1 MEDIMEDIKILIAD
15 DEPEILKLLQR
26 YIEKEG
32 YSVDTASDGLE
43 AISLFNQNE
52 YHLVILDIMMPQ
64 IDGIEVC
71 RRLRNDTNVPII
83 MLTAKDDETDK
94 VLGLRIGADDYMT
107 KPFGMN
113 ELMARV
119 NAHLRRYLV
128 LSGGSN
134 LTNKNIL
141 EFNNLKIDLK
151 SYMVYRGKE
160 LLNLTAKEFEL
171 LKFFASHPN
180 QVFTK
185 AQIFKYVWGDEY
197 IEDDNTVMVHI
208 RRLRKK
214 IEVNPEK
221 PQFIQTVWGIGYKFV
236 GE

>member
-1 MEDIMEDIKILIAD
+1 MEDIKILIAD

-236 GE
+236 EE

>member
-1 MEDIMEDIKILIAD
+1 MEDIKILIAD

-171 LKFFASHPN
+171 LKFFASHPK

>member
-1 MEDIMEDIKILIAD
+1 MEDTMDDIKILIAD

-83 MLTAKDDETDK
+83 MLTAKDDEIDK

-236 GE
+236 EE